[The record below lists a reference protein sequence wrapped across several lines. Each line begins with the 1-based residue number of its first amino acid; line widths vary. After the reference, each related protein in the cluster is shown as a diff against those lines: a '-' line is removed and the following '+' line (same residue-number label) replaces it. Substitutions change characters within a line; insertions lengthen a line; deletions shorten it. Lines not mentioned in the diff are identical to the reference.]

1 MGFLMYG
8 LGYSVQLVR
17 RDLQISRALASVHQL
32 TFAALLM
39 ISSIYLTRIISR
51 YSPTIAMRSGWAV
64 VIVGVCI
71 YTWGPNIWVS
81 VTGYSV
87 CAIGATLFNNTNA
100 ATLGQVKGS
109 SLPLMLRTTGIATAT
124 GAFAPTIIG
133 ALVGRGISWRLVMI
147 IFVFIVG
154 LVAMRAVPTVPDR
167 FPSVSGDDKFFD
179 KEFVLMLGLGLAASF
194 LEVGAGAWALDLL
207 ISRNIGNASALVLA
221 TVFSFGIAASR
232 LSMSIRTQWGATK
245 MWMYSTIVAAVGLVI
260 VIFTANGVVTVCG
273 LIVASIGIGPLGG
286 VALAFAS
293 DSPKGADHGISAN
306 VIGAALAIGLGPLVV
321 GVVSDGYGFS
331 WAYSISAIMLAV
343 ATGFFLVVQKDRATS

>member
-1 MGFLMYG
+1 MYG

-17 RDLQISRALASVHQL
+17 RDLDISRALASVHQL

-51 YSPTIAMRSGWAV
+51 YSPTIAMKSGWVV

-81 VTGYSV
+81 VTGYSL

-124 GAFAPTIIG
+124 GAIAPTIIG
-133 ALVGRGISWRLVMI
+133 ALVGRGISWRLVLML
-147 IFVFIVG
+147 FAIVVG
-154 LVAMRAVPTVPDR
+154 GIAMHAVPTVPDR
-167 FPSVSGDDKFFD
+167 FPTVEENGKYLDR
-179 KEFVLMLGLGLAASF
+179 EFGLMLGLGLTASF

-207 ISRNIGNASALVLA
+207 ISRNIGNAAALVLA
-221 TVFSFGIAASR
+221 TVFSFGIASGR
-232 LSMSIRTQWGATK
+232 LSMSIRTHFGATK
-245 MWMYSTIVAAVGLVI
+245 IWVYSTIVAALGLAL
-260 VIFTANGVVTVCG
+260 VIFTANGVLTVVG
-273 LIVASIGIGPLGG
+273 LIIASIGIGPLAGI
-286 VALAFAS
+286 ALAFAS

-306 VIGAALAIGLGPLVV
+306 VIGAALAIGMGPLVV
-321 GVVSDGYGFS
+321 GIVSDRYGFS
-331 WAYSISAIMLAV
+331 WAYSISAIMLVV
-343 ATGFFLVVQKDRATS
+343 ATVLFFAVQKDRANN